1 MRIFSKNLAP
11 SILSTYGPSTS
22 CKIWDKSNEL
32 ILRKKCCN
40 NGRTY
45 KSDHFGPIWPI
56 FPQAIIFQKIQLRQL
71 WVLMAPQLLA
81 KCLKKFMS
89 QSWNK
94 CCRNGWTNNS
104 GFLGFLGPL
113 SGKQEFHQKIRL
125 CQFWV
130 LLVHQLHIKYKKN

>member
-11 SILSTYGPSTS
+11 SILSTYDPSTS
-22 CKIWDKSNEL
+22 CKIWDKSNEP

-45 KSDHFGPIWPI
+45 KSDHFGPIWPF

-81 KCLKKFMS
+81 KCLKKIMS

-94 CCRNGWTNNS
+94 CCHNGWTNNS
-104 GFLGFLGPL
+104 GYFGLSWPTFGQARISPKNSALSVLSTFGP
-113 SGKQEFHQKIRL
+113 STSYKI
-125 CQFWV
+125 
-130 LLVHQLHIKYKKN
+130 

>member
-22 CKIWDKSNEL
+22 CKIWDKSNEP

-45 KSDHFGPIWPI
+45 KSDHFGPIWPF

-81 KCLKKFMS
+81 KCLKKIMS